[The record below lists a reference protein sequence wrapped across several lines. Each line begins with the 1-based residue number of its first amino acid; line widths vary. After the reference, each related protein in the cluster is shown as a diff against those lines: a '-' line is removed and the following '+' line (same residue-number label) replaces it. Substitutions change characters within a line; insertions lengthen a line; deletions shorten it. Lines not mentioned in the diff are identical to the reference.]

1 MNGEIWVLGATGRT
15 GRAVAKRLDAAG
27 ISPVLVGR
35 DRDRLE
41 RAAAELGGT
50 SRLLVG
56 LFDST
61 LTALRHDAPAV
72 VINTVGPFTTTATT
86 VARACAPETH
96 YVDVA
101 NEL

>member
-1 MNGEIWVLGATGRT
+1 
-15 GRAVAKRLDAAG
+15 
-27 ISPVLVGR
+27 
-35 DRDRLE
+35 
-41 RAAAELGGT
+41 
-50 SRLLVG
+50 VG
-56 LFDST
+56 LLDST
-61 LTALRHDAPAV
+61 LTALRRDAPAV